1 MDVLLEKL
9 YYDPETGFISAN
21 ALHKKVKEVDS
32 SITLK
37 QLKDWYKMKLD
48 IQRHVEQ
55 RGTYDDYRIAS
66 SNTDSWQMDLAF
78 WEGKSILT
86 GVNINSRLGF
96 AKLIKNKRAD
106 TVLNAIKEFVNEHK
120 ASVLTTDNGSEF
132 MNRKATT
139 WLKSQKITHF
149 NNDSGDHATMGKIE
163 RFNRTLKMRLIRM
176 KQSISEKLVKS
187 VINNYNNTWHSSINK
202 TPNQAKGEVM
212 EDDLEHNR
220 KLRERMENE
229 LSIGST
235 VMYPQERDLWPG
247 SFLAHPVAFVL
258 TSEDGVDEWAYGIVS
273 GYTATPETTL
283 HLTHQ
288 HGSTTLPLLP
298 TTAAIKAD
306 VLNYVFQTGGGVNIA
321 GLSPMELIEQQNEVI
336 AACRRRRSGLP
347 KSVTK
352 NLSVPYKAAEV
363 VPLINPATLKLVR
376 VRRQH
381 VVDYKTAAASKR
393 LSELYSNT
401 GTGSTLERTGPNSVA
416 ASRTTGRRR
425 PATDA
430 ISVSSDLD
438 VDTEPL
444 AIESDDADAEQV
456 RHIHRPLAKRRRV
469 ETRANYPSLDS
480 SDASSYSADSS
491 SSDDDG
497 TNRFSSSRE
506 RGVVFHPS
514 PTEHQVHVSIVQQ
527 RHAGL
532 KPALRVR
539 KQFCR
544 NDDQLVALKES
555 YPAWTATA
563 QSAGRIKTTYE
574 GSGNAPG
581 PFDRHPTSKTRIP
594 NNVLTSLPKSE
605 DGRRLCLRFVSKAG
619 CNLQDCPRPHFK
631 PQALSDE
638 AKANV
643 QLRHDRFMGTLQQ
656 IHAANA
662 AAVSTHW
669 QVAAQQHSMIS
680 PPVQAGQVGDIDV
693 EHAQF

>member
-1 MDVLLEKL
+1 M
-9 YYDPETGFISAN
+9 
-21 ALHKKVKEVDS
+21 
-32 SITLK
+32 
-37 QLKDWYKMKLD
+37 
-48 IQRHVEQ
+48 
-55 RGTYDDYRIAS
+55 AS
-66 SNTDSWQMDLAF
+66 SPVPGDLAF
-78 WEGKSILT
+78 IGPKHAAELT
-86 GVNINSRLGF
+86 DFQYVELEAHVGG
-96 AKLIKNKRAD
+96 
-106 TVLNAIKEFVNEHK
+106 E
-120 ASVLTTDNGSEF
+120 ASVKVVGPNG
-132 MNRKATT
+132 A
-139 WLKSQKITHF
+139 
-149 NNDSGDHATMGKIE
+149 GDE
-163 RFNRTLKMRLIRM
+163 R
-176 KQSISEKLVKS
+176 S
-187 VINNYNNTWHSSINK
+187 
-202 TPNQAKGEVM
+202 
-212 EDDLEHNR
+212 
-220 KLRERMENE
+220 
-229 LSIGST
+229 LSIPWAT
-235 VMYPQERDLWPG
+235 FCRRVVPAQERDLWPG
-247 SFLAHPVAFVL
+247 SFIAHPVAFVL

-283 HLTHQ
+283 HLIHQ
-288 HGSTTLPLLP
+288 HGSTRLPLPP
-298 TTAAIKAD
+298 TTAVIKAD
-306 VLNYVFQTGGGVNIA
+306 VLNYVLQTGGGVNIA
-321 GLSPMELIEQQNEVI
+321 GLSPMELIVQQNEVI

-363 VPLINPATLKLVR
+363 VPLINPATLQLVR

-393 LSELYSNT
+393 PSDLYSDT
-401 GTGSTLERTGPNSVA
+401 GAGTTLERMGPNSVA

-469 ETRANYPSLDS
+469 EIRANYPSLDS

-514 PTEHQVHVSIVQQ
+514 PTERQVHVSIVQQ
-527 RHAGL
+527 RHAGKVAQTLLQSAQQTQHLDFIGTPPVLRGAYHFGFGLGLSIMHFRRAITSDEFATTESAVNMSDFSSKNALPTPPKATGLGDLVSALSAFYKFAKYFYNKDTKRFIGAARDFIIAYADKAPSDAATARLLTHWVNIKFGKFRSLLVSKGL
-532 KPALRVR
+532 KSALRVR

-574 GSGNAPG
+574 GSGNAPRQ
-581 PFDRHPTSKTRIP
+581 FDRRPTSKTRIP

-638 AKANV
+638 AKAVVN
-643 QLRHDRFMGTLQQ
+643 QRWNGL
-656 IHAANA
+656 
-662 AAVSTHW
+662 STECK
-669 QVAAQQHSMIS
+669 
-680 PPVQAGQVGDIDV
+680 DL
-693 EHAQF
+693 